1 MPIVAHHVAQRRH
14 RSLPVDNDIE
24 HISAGF
30 ESVVAR
36 DRRIRSGAGRTFAIG
51 HVATLADTR
60 VQFFTALSGEFETRT
75 ELDSGE
81 LFVAFCASAA
91 AEMSDRNVAIIGAIH
106 DDESTRTCARLAIL
120 GAPAVQICIQD
131 DSTI

>member
-1 MPIVAHHVAQRRH
+1 MWQPWQ
-14 RSLPVDNDIE
+14 
-24 HISAGF
+24 
-30 ESVVAR
+30 
-36 DRRIRSGAGRTFAIG
+36 
-51 HVATLADTR
+51 TLAYSSSPL
-60 VQFFTALSGEFETRT
+60 FPANSKPALSV
-75 ELDSGE
+75 DSGE
-81 LFVAFCASAA
+81 LFVAFCANAA